1 MFFWSGRKEA
11 GHITEIFFPQNT
23 RGFLSWL
30 VWNWQRVYVLK
41 DISPHLLCN
50 RQGSMYSAAKRKKGG
65 KEHQLCNRA
74 HHGFNHSLIQS
85 FLDELWPRAS
95 DLSTPCSSL
104 FIYPVVTTCQL
115 IRSAGKMRCRPT
127 CLSLHR
133 KGGTQ
138 GASFTLAPC
147 PSPLLTVLS

>member
-11 GHITEIFFPQNT
+11 GHITGIFFPKIPGDFWVDWSET
-23 RGFLSWL
+23 GRGYTYWKTSAPIF
-30 VWNWQRVYVLK
+30 
-41 DISPHLLCN
+41 CN

-74 HHGFNHSLIQS
+74 HHGFDHSLIQS

-95 DLSTPCSSL
+95 NFSTLCSSL
-104 FIYPVVTTCQL
+104 FIYPVVTTCQC
-115 IRSAGKMRCRPT
+115 IRSAGKMRCCPM